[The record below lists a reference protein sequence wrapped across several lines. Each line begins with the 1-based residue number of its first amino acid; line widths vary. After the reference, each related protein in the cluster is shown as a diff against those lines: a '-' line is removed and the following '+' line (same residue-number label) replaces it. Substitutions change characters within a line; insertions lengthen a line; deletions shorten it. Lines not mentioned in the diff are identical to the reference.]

1 MTIPENMVQVQQ
13 PFVAS
18 PRSSISGTSIPE
30 VPIQP
35 AQRQAVA
42 SSRSSIMSQASIPGV
57 PSQQIQH
64 QPISSPRNSMSQ
76 NSVAGFPMQ
85 QTNPQTNPQPTP
97 AHNTPVQN
105 HPPSLSNTVPFPQQ
119 QPNPQYT
126 SPVGQSPG
134 AAPTQ
139 EWITQQDESGTT
151 SAPLENPSVFWA
163 EDGGETPR
171 GLTHSQTW
179 DSSSRPKLAN
189 RLSTS
194 AIKMSKKSLEVT
206 KKSYGASKDYVKAHP
221 GRATAIAGGI
231 VGGVG
236 VVADACGV
244 SGLSEAVAVS
254 KVYLNVKRAQQRK
267 RVSQGVPHGT
277 AQEAAPAV
285 AQNVTAVPAASGPS
299 AKDVAEELFKMMK
312 QQGQVPVMGQNAA
325 PQNNYNQNMNQGT
338 TINPQVPQQQY
349 YPPQQYAQPQFAP
362 QPLFVQPPV
371 VVQPDLSNT
380 ILPSDLTSNQ
390 LNLSQLT
397 PDPTIAA
404 FQPPSSPPSPTQC
417 PTPPLSFSD
426 PSSPSFNLAPDP
438 STLSYDQFL
447 QDQTATNIANQA
459 ILNSQAFT
467 TSLTGQDMFVPGSL
481 TTMPV
486 GVDGTPDPSV
496 DWTGGATVEDYDSGG
511 DSGDDFDF

>member
-13 PFVAS
+13 SFVAS
-18 PRSSISGTSIPE
+18 PRGSISETSIPE

-35 AQRQAVA
+35 TQQQAVA
-42 SSRSSIMSQASIPGV
+42 SSRSSIMSQASIPEV

-64 QPISSPRNSMSQ
+64 QPISSPRNSMSK

-105 HPPSLSNTVPFPQQ
+105 HIPSLSNTVPFPQQ

-139 EWITQQDESGTT
+139 EWITQQVESGTT
-151 SAPLENPSVFWA
+151 SAPLENPAVFWA
-163 EDGGETPR
+163 EDGG

-285 AQNVTAVPAASGPS
+285 AQNMTTVPAASSPS

-312 QQGQVPVMGQNAA
+312 QQGQMPGIGQNAA
-325 PQNNYNQNMNQGT
+325 PQNNNNNQNMNQGT
-338 TINPQVPQQQY
+338 TMNPQVPQQQY

-380 ILPSDLTSNQ
+380 ILPSDCTSNQ

-417 PTPPLSFSD
+417 PTPQLRSIP
-426 PSSPSFNLAPDP
+426 PRPNR
-438 STLSYDQFL
+438 
-447 QDQTATNIANQA
+447 N
-459 ILNSQAFT
+459 
-467 TSLTGQDMFVPGSL
+467 
-481 TTMPV
+481 
-486 GVDGTPDPSV
+486 
-496 DWTGGATVEDYDSGG
+496 
-511 DSGDDFDF
+511 

>member
-1 MTIPENMVQVQQ
+1 MTIPENMVQIQQ

-18 PRSSISGTSIPE
+18 PRSSISGSSIPE
-30 VPIQP
+30 IPVQP
-35 AQRQAVA
+35 VQQQFVA
-42 SSRSSIMSQASIPGV
+42 SSRSSIMSQASIPEV
-57 PSQQIQH
+57 PSQQVQH
-64 QPISSPRNSMSQ
+64 QPISSPRSSISQ
-76 NSVAGFPMQ
+76 NSFAGYPFQ
-85 QTNPQTNPQPTP
+85 QTSSQTTP
-97 AHNTPVQN
+97 SQKTSVQN
-105 HPPSLSNTVPFPQQ
+105 HPQSLNNTVPLPQQ
-119 QPNPQYT
+119 QPNPQHT

-139 EWITQQDESGTT
+139 EWITQQVESGTT
-151 SAPLENPSVFWA
+151 SAPLENSAVFWA

-236 VVADACGV
+236 VVADAVGV
-244 SGLSEAVAVS
+244 TGLSEAVAVS

-267 RVSQGVPHGT
+267 KLSQGVPHAT
-277 AQEAAPAV
+277 VQQAAPAV
-285 AQNVTAVPAASGPS
+285 AQNVTAAPAASGPS
-299 AKDVAEELFKMMK
+299 AKEVAEELFKMMK
-312 QQGQVPVMGQNAA
+312 QQGQLPGTGQNAA
-325 PQNNYNQNMNQGT
+325 PQNNNQNTNQGT
-338 TINPQVPQQQY
+338 TMNPQVPPQQY
-349 YPPQQYAQPQFAP
+349 YPPQQYTQPQFVP

-380 ILPSDLTSNQ
+380 IFPPNQ
-390 LNLSQLT
+390 LNLVQPT
-397 PDPTIAA
+397 PDSTTTAS
-404 FQPPSSPPSPTQC
+404 QPSSAPPSPTQC
-417 PTPPLSFSD
+417 PTTPLSFSD
-426 PSSPSFNLAPDP
+426 PSSPYFSLAPDP

-447 QDQTATNIANQA
+447 QDQTVTNVANQA

-467 TSLTGQDMFVPGSL
+467 SNLTGQDMFVPGSL
-481 TTMPV
+481 TNMPV
-486 GVDGTPDPSV
+486 GVDGTPDSSV
-496 DWTGGATVEDYDSGG
+496 DWTGCATVEDYDSGG
-511 DSGDDFDF
+511 DFGGDCDF